1 MIFDFRIC
9 YWKRLKKQALCIINQ
24 SVVRNEVEVARLLE
38 TKKPSQNMPKL
49 NTSIKQNK
57 NHPIHPETI
66 NTSWYHMVIP
76 YPALVVIAVKTIQLY
91 VLTTKRPRHPYEGA
105 VN

>member
-49 NTSIKQNK
+49 NTSIK
-57 NHPIHPETI
+57 
-66 NTSWYHMVIP
+66 
-76 YPALVVIAVKTIQLY
+76 
-91 VLTTKRPRHPYEGA
+91 
-105 VN
+105 